1 MAGFLCG
8 FSVELRV
15 EVVLK
20 GEPQEEWLERWRRR
34 AAAKDLWFVERAC
47 TQIKITRVIS
57 HRLCGTYLN
66 AGERV
71 ILFLT
76 TIHTFI
82 LHMHDRTHKL

>member
-20 GEPQEEWLERWRRR
+20 GEPQEEWLKRWRRR
-34 AAAKDLWFVERAC
+34 AAAKDLWFEERAC

-57 HRLCGTYLN
+57 HRLCGTYLE
-66 AGERV
+66 AGEQV
-71 ILFLT
+71 ILSHNHSYFH
-76 TIHTFI
+76 I
-82 LHMHDRTHKL
+82 THA

>member
-8 FSVELRV
+8 FSVELGV

-20 GEPQEEWLERWRRR
+20 GEPQKEWLKRWRRR
-34 AAAKDLWFVERAC
+34 AAAEDLWVRRE
-47 TQIKITRVIS
+47 QNKITRVIS